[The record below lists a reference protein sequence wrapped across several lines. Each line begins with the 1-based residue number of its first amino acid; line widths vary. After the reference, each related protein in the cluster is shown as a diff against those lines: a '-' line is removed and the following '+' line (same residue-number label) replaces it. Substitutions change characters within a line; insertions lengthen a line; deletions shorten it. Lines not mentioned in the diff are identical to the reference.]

1 MRTNPN
7 FAIRGVFAAPVVQCG
22 ETRINLQA
30 RHDELDDRLQRI
42 ERDRRR
48 ITQPL
53 PQDFADQGIVRENDE
68 VLDRLA
74 ETTAT
79 ELAQVARALVRFD
92 AGLYGQC
99 ERCGAPIG
107 RGRLAARPEATFCH
121 GCAESG

>member
-1 MRTNPN
+1 MRPNPK
-7 FAIRGVFAAPVVQCG
+7 APLRPVPIVPQVQSG
-22 ETRINLQA
+22 ETRLALQA
-30 RHDELDDRLQRI
+30 RHDEFDERLQRI

-48 ITQPL
+48 MTQPL

-74 ETTAT
+74 ETTAA
-79 ELAQVARALVRFD
+79 ELAQVTRALVRFD

-107 RGRLAARPEATFCH
+107 RKRLAARPEATFCRD
-121 GCAESG
+121 CVDFS